1 MERVDLNALIHAP
14 VRDGNEPA
22 GGTPVPR
29 GMGVPPMSH
38 QPPHVGCYV
47 RRLRLAHNASSSRV
61 TMVFKIWTRANFLS
75 LPATSVH
82 GAYSVLHRV
91 TNSFTTSL

>member
-1 MERVDLNALIHAP
+1 MERVDLNALTP
-14 VRDGNEPA
+14 VPTRDGNEST

-29 GMGVPPMSH
+29 GMGVPPMFH
-38 QPPHVGCYV
+38 QPPHVEGYP
-47 RRLRLAHNASSSRV
+47 RRLRPAHNASSSRV